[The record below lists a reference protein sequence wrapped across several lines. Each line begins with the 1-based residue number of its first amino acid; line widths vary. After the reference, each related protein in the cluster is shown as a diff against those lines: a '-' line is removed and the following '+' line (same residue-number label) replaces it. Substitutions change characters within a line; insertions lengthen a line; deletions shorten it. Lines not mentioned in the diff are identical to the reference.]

1 MSGADNKNK
10 EDLLKVKNDAIELL
24 NDQDKFDEKFEE
36 VFVKYDKNKDG
47 KINFAEYGAFVDDF
61 FEAMGRKKPSHNVDE
76 TLFNKAD
83 KDRSGAIDKEEFK
96 VDFKKRMNRL
106 AGLKV

>member
-1 MSGADNKNK
+1 MSDNK
-10 EDLLKVKNDAIELL
+10 EDILKAKNDAMELL

-47 KINFAEYGAFVDDF
+47 KINYVEYGDFMNDF
-61 FEAMGRKKPSHNVDE
+61 FEAMGKKKPSHNVDV
-76 TLFNKAD
+76 TFFSRAD
-83 KDRSGAIDKEEFK
+83 KDRDGTIDKEEFK
-96 VDFKKRMNRL
+96 TDFKKRMNRL

>member
-1 MSGADNKNK
+1 MSGVGKKNK

-47 KINFAEYGAFVDDF
+47 KFNFAEYGAFVDDF
-61 FEAMGRKKPSHNVDE
+61 FEAMGRKKPSQNADL
-76 TLFNKAD
+76 TFFSKAD
-83 KDRSGAIDKEEFK
+83 KDRDGAIDKEEFK

>member
-24 NDQDKFDEKFEE
+24 NDQDKFDDKFEE

-47 KINFAEYGAFVDDF
+47 KINYVEYGAFINDF
-61 FEAMGRKKPSHNVDE
+61 FEAMGRKKPSYNADV
-76 TLFNKAD
+76 TFFSRAD
-83 KDRSGAIDKEEFK
+83 KDRDGAIDKEEFK